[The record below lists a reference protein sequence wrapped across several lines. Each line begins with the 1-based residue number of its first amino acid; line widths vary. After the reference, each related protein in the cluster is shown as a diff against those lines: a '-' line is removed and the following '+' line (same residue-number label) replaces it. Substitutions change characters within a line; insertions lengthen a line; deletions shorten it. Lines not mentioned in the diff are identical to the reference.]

1 MLNRAFTV
9 AFAFTLFVSPALY
22 AQAANGVRNIT
33 PGPSHTK
40 AITVIDR
47 PEIKI
52 QRVEIEP
59 NATRG
64 LHAHDDVIYH
74 VFMTMDAPLVLKI
87 EGEADVHLDAWQTH
101 FFTGGT
107 IHAITNTSA
116 EPVRFLEVFVNKP
129 AAGKTAAIN
138 PAEAE
143 ALARAFAK

>member
-1 MLNRAFTV
+1 MLNQACT
-9 AFAFTLFVSPALY
+9 AALALTLLAAPAAL
-22 AQAANGVRNIT
+22 AQTANGVRNIA

-64 LHAHDDVIYH
+64 MHAHDDVIYH
-74 VFMTMDAPLVLKI
+74 VFLTMDAPLVLSI
-87 EGEADVHLDAWQTH
+87 EGEGDVHLDPWQTH
-101 FFTGGT
+101 FFKGGT
-107 IHAITNTSA
+107 AHAITNGTA

-129 AAGKTAAIN
+129 AAGKTAAID
-138 PAEAE
+138 PSEAE
-143 ALARAFAK
+143 ALARAFAR